1 MCNVGG
7 EVVLLFERIDGMRI
21 ISGIRRGH
29 KLAEFDGMDIRPT
42 TDRVRESLFNLIMP
56 YVNDAKVLDLFGG
69 SGALSLEAIS
79 RGAKESVICDIDQR
93 SIKLITHNT
102 EQLKFGDRMQILN
115 KSAEQFLNKN
125 TDAFDI
131 IFLDPPYN
139 KGIIRPIIEKI
150 IKTNALSN
158 DGIIVLESDNTDEHD
173 EFSGL
178 EILKQRKYGRT
189 YITVYQRG

>member
-1 MCNVGG
+1 
-7 EVVLLFERIDGMRI
+7 MRI

-29 KLAEFDGMDIRPT
+29 KLAEFDGTDIRPT
-42 TDRVRESLFNLIMP
+42 TDRVRESLFNLISG
-56 YVNDAKVLDLFGG
+56 YVLQARVLDLFGG

-79 RGAKESVICDIDQR
+79 RGAQESVICDIDQR
-93 SIKLITHNT
+93 AIKLINHNT
-102 EQLKFGDRMQILN
+102 EQLKFADKMRILN
-115 KSAEQFLNKN
+115 KSAAQFLDENKEN
-125 TDAFDI
+125 YDI

-150 IKTNALSN
+150 IKTDALSE

-178 EILKQRKYGRT
+178 EILKQRRYGRT
-189 YITVYQRG
+189 YITVYKRG